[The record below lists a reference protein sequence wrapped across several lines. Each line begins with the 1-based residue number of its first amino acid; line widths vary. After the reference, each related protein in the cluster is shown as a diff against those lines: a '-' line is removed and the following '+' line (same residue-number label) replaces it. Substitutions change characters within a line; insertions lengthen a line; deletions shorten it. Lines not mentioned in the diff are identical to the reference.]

1 MQESP
6 ARPAGEKRDTVMTR
20 TILLLGAALLFAV
33 PAGAQS
39 QAPPTSASPAGAPQ
53 QAAPPENQAR
63 SRIIVQTNT
72 VIVPVTVKDS
82 LGRLVG
88 DLRRDEF
95 RIFADGVEQQIAYF
109 SAEPVPLS
117 AVLLIDNDL
126 PQGAA
131 KQVQKSLKAIAAGFG
146 APDEVA
152 VVTYDQ
158 FPETLSDFSSNND
171 QLFTQLKRLE
181 ISSHSTVVIA
191 DPTTAGPVVNGRPL
205 PTGTGIPLHGSQ
217 RYKNTNAL
225 NDALFAAGE
234 MLKDRGRDRRKMI
247 FLISEGA
254 NSKHNEHTFDETLRR
269 LLFADV
275 SVFSI
280 SVTRTVPLGRS
291 LLQRAASEIEKY
303 ATDTGGDVFFASKQ
317 RDLERLYSD
326 VTEQARNEYTLAF
339 SPQDIHKEEDYHSI
353 EVRVRRPDLNVTA
366 RQGYYQS
373 AMTVG
378 R

>member
-1 MQESP
+1 
-6 ARPAGEKRDTVMTR
+6 MTR
-20 TILLLGAALLFAV
+20 SILVLGLVLLFGI
-33 PAGAQS
+33 PAAAQS
-39 QAPPTSASPAGAPQ
+39 QAPPRPASQAGSPP
-53 QAAPPENQAR
+53 QAALPGNQAR

-82 LGRLVG
+82 RGRLVG
-88 DLRRDEF
+88 DLQRDEF
-95 RIFADGVEQQIAYF
+95 RILADGVEQQIAYF
-109 SAEPVPLS
+109 SSEPVPLS
-117 AVLLIDNDL
+117 AVVLIDNDL

-131 KQVQKSLKAIAAGFG
+131 KQVQKSLKAVAAGFG
-146 APDEVA
+146 PRDEVA

-158 FPETLSDFSSNND
+158 FPETVSDFSSNND

-181 ISSHSTVVIA
+181 IASHSTAVIA
-191 DPTTAGPVVNGRPL
+191 DPTTAGPVINGQPL
-205 PTGTGIPLHGSQ
+205 PTGTGVPLHGSQ

-225 NDALFAAGE
+225 NDALFAAGQ
-234 MLKDRGRDRRKMI
+234 MLKERGRDRRKMI
-247 FLISEGA
+247 FLVSEGA
-254 NSKHNEHTFDETLRR
+254 NSKHNEHTFDETLRS

-275 SVFSI
+275 SVFSV
-280 SVTRTVPLGRS
+280 SVTPTVPVGLS
-291 LLQRAASEIEKY
+291 LFQHSASEIEKY
-303 ATDTGGDVFFASKQ
+303 ATDTGGDTFFASKQ

-339 SPQDIHKEEDYHSI
+339 SPQDIHKEKDYHAI